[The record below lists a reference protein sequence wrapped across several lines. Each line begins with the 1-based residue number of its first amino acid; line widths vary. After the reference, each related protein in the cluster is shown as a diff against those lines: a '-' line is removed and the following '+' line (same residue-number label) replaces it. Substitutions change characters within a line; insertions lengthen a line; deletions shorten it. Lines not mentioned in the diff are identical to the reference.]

1 MELVSRDSRL
11 LGVFQS
17 VFGDDIVAIDDG
29 DAIDSL
35 PGWDSAGHLNLIMAV
50 EAEFEVQFE
59 IEEME
64 SLTNVGAIR
73 DRLGGT

>member
-1 MELVSRDSRL
+1 MVSVDSRL

-17 VFGDDIVAIDDG
+17 VFGDTIEAIDGG
-29 DAIDSL
+29 DAIDTL

-50 EAEFEVQFE
+50 EAEFEIQFE

-64 SLTNVGAIR
+64 SLTSVAAIR
-73 DRLGGT
+73 ARLERI

>member
-1 MELVSRDSRL
+1 MVSVDSRL

-17 VFGDDIVAIDDG
+17 VFGDTIEAIGDG
-29 DAIDSL
+29 DAIDDL

-64 SLTNVGAIR
+64 SLTSVAALR
-73 DRLGGT
+73 DRLERI